1 MKMPKL
7 KVRELG
13 YLMVYNDKVIVQEY
27 GTSALYLETTMQRFT
42 TDPDYMNRYIQ
53 SMVECGDEMYIY
65 IY

>member
-27 GTSALYLETTMQRFT
+27 GASALFLETTMQKFT
-42 TDPDYMNRYIQ
+42 TDPEYMDRYIQ
-53 SMVECGDEMYIY
+53 SMIECGDEMHIY

>member
-1 MKMPKL
+1 MQMPKL

-42 TDPDYMNRYIQ
+42 TDPDYMDRYIQ
-53 SMVECGDEMYIY
+53 RMIECGDEMHTYIY
-65 IY
+65 

>member
-27 GTSALYLETTMQRFT
+27 GTSSLYLETTMQRFT

-53 SMVECGDEMYIY
+53 SMVECGNEMHIY

>member
-27 GTSALYLETTMQRFT
+27 GTSALFLETTMQNFT
-42 TDPDYMNRYIQ
+42 TDPVYMNRYIQ
-53 SMVECGDEMYIY
+53 SIIECGNEMHIY

>member
-27 GTSALYLETTMQRFT
+27 GTSALFLETTMQRFT

-53 SMVECGDEMYIY
+53 SMIVCGDEMHIY

>member
-7 KVRELG
+7 KVKELG

-27 GTSALYLETTMQRFT
+27 GTSALYLETTMQSFT
-42 TDPDYMNRYIQ
+42 TDLDYMNRYIQ
-53 SMVECGDEMYIY
+53 SMVECGDEMHIY

>member
-7 KVRELG
+7 KVKELG

-27 GTSALYLETTMQRFT
+27 GTSALLLETTMQRFT
-42 TDPDYMNRYIQ
+42 TDPEYMDRYIQ
-53 SMVECGDEMYIY
+53 SMIECGDEMHIY

>member
-27 GTSALYLETTMQRFT
+27 GTSRLFLETTMQRFT

-53 SMVECGDEMYIY
+53 SMVECGDEMHIY

>member
-13 YLMVYNDKVIVQEY
+13 YLMVYNDKVIVQEH
-27 GTSALYLETTMQRFT
+27 GSSALYLETTMQRFT

-53 SMVECGDEMYIY
+53 SIIECGDEMHIY

>member
-7 KVRELG
+7 KVKELG
-13 YLMVYNDKVIVQEY
+13 YLLVYNDKVIVQEY
-27 GTSALYLETTMQRFT
+27 GTSALYLETTMQSFT

-53 SMVECGDEMYIY
+53 SMVEYGDEMHIY